1 MDKVQAI
8 HNFWFQFGLPAY
20 DENSVP
26 DDAQMPYITYTVLT
40 DSLDEAVPLSGNLW
54 YRSASW
60 KEITLKSEEIAERI
74 AARGFYSVKIDN
86 GYVWITKGS
95 PFAQRMTDTDPVK
108 RIYLNIMAEFLTA
121 Y

>member
-8 HNFWFQFGLPAY
+8 HNFWSQFGLPAY

-26 DDAQMPYITYTVLT
+26 DDAIMPYITYTVAT
-40 DSLDEAVPLSGNLW
+40 DSLDQPVTLSGSLW
-54 YRSASW
+54 YRSNSW
-60 KEITLKSEEIAERI
+60 REITLKSEEIAKVVAEK
-74 AARGFYSVKIDN
+74 GFYSAKLDN

-95 PFAQRMTDTDPVK
+95 PFAQRMTDTDPTK
-108 RIYLNIMAEFLTA
+108 RIYINLMAEFLTA